1 MFRPSVFAVARLK
14 QRVPTGSTARLG
26 DRQASRHGGSYP
38 RTRPSNAAGRPL
50 MMVRAR
56 IVVFRNPIC
65 FIKYCKVSGPGQAR
79 LFRRVVAA
87 SSPACRS
94 TAAAIATV
102 YGVSPS
108 QNAEEHP
115 APRDEH
121 TLERLTSCSPARW
134 SGKNGTPC
142 WHSATSNDAS
152 GKGMASALPS
162 TQVTGVPG
170 RAWKRSRHSQHP
182 RVEIQAG
189 DLTCRADLLRRE
201 PRHHSSAAGHVQHAL
216 SRAKVGQLDEV
227 RVPRAAGE
235 GTQHPIQRLRIDPER
250 RGKFAAT
257 FRTVVE
263 EVCNAKRR
271 CHINQLRDQRP
282 SQKLTQSW
290 CVRSL
295 LCLLRPVLG
304 DHGISVPLA

>member
-201 PRHHSSAAGHVQHAL
+201 PLHHSSAAATSSTRSPGRRSASSTRSVFPELLARARSTLYSASGSTPSAAASSRLLFGL
-216 SRAKVGQLDEV
+216 SS
-227 RVPRAAGE
+227 
-235 GTQHPIQRLRIDPER
+235 R
-250 RGKFAAT
+250 RSATPSVAAT
-257 FRTVVE
+257 
-263 EVCNAKRR
+263 
-271 CHINQLRDQRP
+271 
-282 SQKLTQSW
+282 
-290 CVRSL
+290 
-295 LCLLRPVLG
+295 
-304 DHGISVPLA
+304 